1 VKILLYLIILS
12 SFIYSQED
20 CCNDINF
27 SLESKFGE
35 GTNITNQGGT
45 EEPYNYFE
53 NILDVNM
60 QFPSGVSLWSQW
72 EYSEPPIFGV
82 NKNGLNKFY
91 FEFGEDLFN
100 IKVGDI
106 YTLYGRGLSL
116 NMVISQNV
124 DLDNSIRGLEF
135 EFYPSDD
142 LHIFS
147 LVGKGRYDY
156 RTNPAQT
163 ISDRWVNNRVY
174 SVGADYDF
182 NQLGIFQMYF
192 LNQSSEIDESM
203 MNLYNNEHL
212 DTRLGK
218 DFYDRVSYEE
228 YRTDTLFSKI
238 INLNWTNSI
247 GLIDYYF
254 EYSGNNYSKLL
265 GDDTDGYKI
274 YGSLSTYLAGFG
286 ITYEYK
292 DYNEPYFIQSLGG
305 APIVYRESTSILGSR
320 YNHSMNFND
329 EIGHQIEIQYAINEN
344 LNWMLNTSQSNSHI
358 GKYLSIDTDSLE
370 MESTQNYIHSNPFNL
385 ILMKGNDEDLAYKP
399 FRQFYT
405 EFSGYSFNNHLFFQ
419 VGIDRLDDVYKYHE
433 TKVYDYGDINIGNYI
448 NEIDSEISIW
458 TDYEMNLV
466 TEIYEIDS
474 LNFNG
479 IWNDYF
485 NLCESMGIFICSGQT
500 PNEYADSSIFNAYG
514 ISYEDSLANLLSNY
528 EIDYLNRE
536 NELEIESNNTKIE
549 KLTSKKYEY
558 EEQTVI
564 TLPMRFSWNFGDG
577 SSITSYWEHQWR
589 NVNVNHDVLLL
600 DGSVDSRLTNIENY
614 YNQYFSI
621 SYSDSKKWS
630 ITLFYDGET
639 HDKKLGGEIWSDEYN
654 DWKGA
659 DFTFDMNSSSQFSV
673 FYGSQKGG
681 RICANGVCADQPGFK
696 DGFKLTY
703 RSFF

>member
-1 VKILLYLIILS
+1 VKIYLIIFLS
-12 SFIYSQED
+12 FTFTQT
-20 CCNDINF
+20 DINF

-35 GTNITNQGGT
+35 GTNITNEGST
-45 EEPYNYFE
+45 EKPYNYFE

-60 QFPSGVSLWSQW
+60 QFSSGVSLWSQW

-91 FEFGEDLFN
+91 FEYSEDVFN
-100 IKVGDI
+100 VKVGDI

-135 EFYPSDD
+135 EFYPSDY
-142 LHIFS
+142 LRVFS

-174 SVGADYDF
+174 SIGMDYDF
-182 NQLGIFQMYF
+182 NQLGIFQMYY

-218 DFYDRVSYEE
+218 EFYDRVSYEE
-228 YRTDTLFSKI
+228 YRTDTLSSKI

-344 LNWMLNTSQSNSHI
+344 LNWMVNASQSNSHV
-358 GKYLSIDTDSLE
+358 GKYLSIDIDSLAN
-370 MESTQNYIHSNPFNL
+370 ESTQNYIHSNPFNL
-385 ILMKGNDEDLAYKP
+385 VFMQGNDEDLAFKP

-405 EFSGYSFNNHLFFQ
+405 EFSGYTFNNHLFFQ
-419 VGIDRLDDVYKYHE
+419 VGIDLLDDVFKYHD
-433 TKVYDYGDINIGNYI
+433 TKVYDYGDINIDNYI
-448 NEIDSEISIW
+448 HFVDSSLSIW
-458 TDYEMNLV
+458 NIEELNLV
-466 TEIYEIDS
+466 TKNYNNNLS
-474 LNFNG
+474 NFSG

-485 NLCESMGIFICSGQT
+485 NLCESLGDYICPGQT
-500 PNEYADSSIFNAYG
+500 ANEYADSTIFSSYG
-514 ISYEDSLANLLSNY
+514 ISYEDSLANLFSNY
-528 EIDYLNRE
+528 EFNYENRE
-536 NELEIESNNTKIE
+536 NELKVESTKARSDSL
-549 KLTSKKYEY
+549 KSKKYEY
-558 EEQTVI
+558 TEQTVV

-577 SSITSYWEHQWR
+577 SSISTYWEHQWR
-589 NVNVNHDVLLL
+589 NVNASHDILLL
-600 DGSVDSRLTNIENY
+600 DGTIDSRLTKIENY

-621 SYSDSKKWS
+621 SYRHPKKWS

-639 HDKKLGGEIWSDEYN
+639 HDKKLGGEIWSDKYN

-659 DFTFDMNSSSQFSV
+659 DFTFDMNSSSQLSI